1 MRRDW
6 PAVAAGFGILA
17 LSGAVAAIAALA
29 YGVADPP
36 PCQPPGPPLAG
47 TDGCPS
53 AGRGSHAWIAQ
64 PGVIVLLTIALLLF
78 LIALV
83 TIWRG
88 WAARDRAS
96 RRSAK

>member
-1 MRRDW
+1 
-6 PAVAAGFGILA
+6 
-17 LSGAVAAIAALA
+17 
-29 YGVADPP
+29 
-36 PCQPPGPPLAG
+36 
-47 TDGCPS
+47 
-53 AGRGSHAWIAQ
+53 
-64 PGVIVLLTIALLLF
+64 VIVLLTIALLLF